1 MNDQL
6 EFLDILNI
14 LSFVVGVMNYEENL
28 TQGDKQDLM
37 SALEEKT
44 ESMLDDIHNHLREQ
58 DEKIDSIIERMDKDA
73 RYSRSG

>member
-14 LSFVVGVMNYEENL
+14 LSFAIGVMNYKENL

-37 SALEEKT
+37 SALDRQTKN
-44 ESMLDDIHNHLREQ
+44 MLKDIHTHLKEQ

-73 RYSRSG
+73 RYS

>member
-1 MNDQL
+1 MNEQL

-14 LSFVVGVMNYEENL
+14 MSFVIGLMNYSENL

-44 ESMLDDIHNHLREQ
+44 DNLLKDIHNHLQEQ
-58 DEKIDSIIERMDKDA
+58 DIKIDKLIERVD
-73 RYSRSG
+73 SLC

>member
-14 LSFVVGVMNYEENL
+14 LSFVIGLMNYTENL

-37 SALEEKT
+37 SALDKQT
-44 ESMLDDIHNHLREQ
+44 EDVLKDIHNHLQTQ
-58 DEKIDSIIERMDKDA
+58 DIKIDQILERMDSDV
-73 RYSRSG
+73 RHS

>member
-14 LSFVVGVMNYEENL
+14 FSFVIGLMNYTENL

-37 SALEEKT
+37 SALDKQTEK
-44 ESMLDDIHNHLREQ
+44 LLNDIHDHLQEQ
-58 DEKIDSIIERMDKDA
+58 DVKIDKLMERVNNLC
-73 RYSRSG
+73 

>member
-14 LSFVVGVMNYEENL
+14 LSFAIGVMNYKENL

-37 SALEEKT
+37 SALDRQTKN
-44 ESMLDDIHNHLREQ
+44 MLKDIHTHLKEQ
-58 DEKIDSIIERMDKDA
+58 DEKIDSIIERMDKDV
-73 RYSRSG
+73 RYS